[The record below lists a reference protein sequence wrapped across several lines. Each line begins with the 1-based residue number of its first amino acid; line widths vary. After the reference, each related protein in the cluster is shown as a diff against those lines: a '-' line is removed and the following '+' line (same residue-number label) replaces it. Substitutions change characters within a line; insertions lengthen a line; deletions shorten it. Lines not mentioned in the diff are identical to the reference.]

1 MMEENYI
8 MILIQSLEKKVKV
21 LEELSRENANQ
32 RQLLQKEELDLDQF
46 QASIDKKDQLIEQ
59 ITFLDDGFEKMYE
72 HVKDALNDKKE
83 VYENEIVHLK
93 ELVSKVTGQ
102 TADIQREEANNRR
115 LAEQQFSSMKK
126 KVRQVKD
133 TKQVANKYYQNMA
146 RLNHVEPQFMDKK
159 K

>member
-1 MMEENYI
+1 

-21 LEELSRENANQ
+21 LGDLSKQNAKQ
-32 RQLLQKEELDLDQF
+32 KQLLQEDELDLDAF
-46 QASIDKKDQLIEQ
+46 QESVDQKEALIEQ

-72 HVKDALNDKKE
+72 HVKDVLNDKKQ
-83 VYENEIVHLK
+83 VYEKEIAHLK

-102 TADIQREEANNRR
+102 TADIQREEANNQR
-115 LAEQQFSSMKK
+115 LAERQFSSMKK
-126 KVRQVKD
+126 KVRQMKD

-146 RLNHVEPQFMDKK
+146 KLSHVEPQFMDKK

>member
-1 MMEENYI
+1 
-8 MILIQSLEKKVKV
+8 
-21 LEELSRENANQ
+21 
-32 RQLLQKEELDLDQF
+32 
-46 QASIDKKDQLIEQ
+46 
-59 ITFLDDGFEKMYE
+59 MYE
-72 HVKDALNDKKE
+72 HVKDVLNDKKE